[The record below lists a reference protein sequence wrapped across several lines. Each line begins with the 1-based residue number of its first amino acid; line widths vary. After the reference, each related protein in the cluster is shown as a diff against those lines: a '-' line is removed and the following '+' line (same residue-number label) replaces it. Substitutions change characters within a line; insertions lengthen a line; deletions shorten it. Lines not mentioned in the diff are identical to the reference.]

1 MKDPKHY
8 KKQGIILLLLC
19 AVALAATF
27 GYLHHRKTQEEA
39 TTVTYEDVAVTTA
52 DIQQTLTAA
61 GEVQTVKEETLPFSK
76 NKTFKAM
83 CVEVKDY
90 VPAGGHI
97 ALYSDGTYLNADH
110 SGVVSAVNPPHTGTK
125 GDGIYAITFLPDDQ
139 ITICLTVPED
149 DISRIAVGNEAKVL
163 INAAPDQTYTGTITY
178 VSGSSNAAISDNE
191 TATDSADTEATDTGT
206 TNENT
211 AADVDLSDGDDDID
225 LNDGDDA
232 TQTKDSASYKA
243 IVSLENDGSLR
254 IGMSA
259 SCTILL
265 AEKQDVLAV
274 PVNAVHIIDDDRY
287 VNVVKDDGSVSKT
300 KVETGISDAT
310 YVEIVSGLTGDEKV
324 RVESVT
330 EGKTK

>member
-1 MKDPKHY
+1 MKDLKQY

-19 AVALAATF
+19 AVVLAAAF
-27 GYLHHRKTQEEA
+27 GYLHHHKTQEKAA
-39 TTVTYEDVAVTTA
+39 TVIDEDIAVTTT

-61 GEVQTVKEETLPFSK
+61 GEVQTVKEETLLFSK

-97 ALYSDGTYLNADH
+97 ALYSDGTYLDADH
-110 SGVVSAVNPPHTGTK
+110 SGVVSAVNPPRTGTK
-125 GDGIYAITFLPDDQ
+125 GDGVYAVTFLPDDQ

-149 DISRIAVGNEAKVL
+149 DIGRIAVGNEAKVL

-178 VSGSSNAAISDNE
+178 ISGSSNAAISDNNK
-191 TATDSADTEATDTGT
+191 TTTDDADTEKTDAEETPDD
-206 TNENT
+206 T
-211 AADVDLSDGDDDID
+211 ADDTADEAANIDISDGD
-225 LNDGDDA
+225 NA
-232 TQTKDSASYKA
+232 TPTENNANYKA
-243 IVSLENDGSLR
+243 VVSLENDGSLR

-265 AEKQDVLAV
+265 AEKQGVLAV
-274 PVNAVHIIDDDRY
+274 PVNAVHIDGDTRY
-287 VNVVKDDGSVSKT
+287 VNVVKEDGSVSKT
-300 KVETGISDAT
+300 EVETGISDAT

-330 EGKTK
+330 EEKTK